1 MFDEFRQIAKKTAKA
16 KKLTYQHIATT
27 TGFDL
32 STIRQFMCGVTD
44 SRRVAEKIADT
55 LGLKL
60 LYGNGIY
67 TVLSVEKEDNT

>member
-1 MFDEFRQIAKKTAKA
+1 MFDEFRQIAKRTAKA
-16 KKLTYQHIATT
+16 KGLTYQQIADA

-55 LGLKL
+55 LELRL
-60 LYGNGIY
+60 LYGNGRY
-67 TVLSVEKEDNT
+67 AVLSEAKEKT